1 MPITPEMLIEAFHA
15 GDYGIAW
22 MHIDPDD
29 PGEIC
34 LDGWF
39 DLAKMT
45 EALNAELIRKAKT
58 CESIG
63 MLDINVTAWEET

>member
-1 MPITPEMLIEAFHA
+1 MLITSEMLIEAFRA

-22 MHIDPDD
+22 MRIDPDD

-45 EALNAELIRKAKT
+45 EALNAELLRQAQTSKP
-58 CESIG
+58 G
-63 MLDINVTAWEET
+63 GLLDINMTAWEET

>member
-1 MPITPEMLIEAFHA
+1 MRITPEMLIEAFRA

-22 MHIDPDD
+22 MRIDSDD

-39 DLAKMT
+39 DLAKMA
-45 EALNAELIRKAKT
+45 EALNAELIKQAQT
-58 CESIG
+58 SEPVG
-63 MLDINVTAWEET
+63 MLDLNVTAWKET